1 MKRILITGA
10 GSYVGTSVERYLQ
23 EYNSSQCRELY
34 RIDTLP
40 SNEGRSNG
48 ISISHPMNAV
58 FHVARHRH
66 ARYKRPISEE
76 TQMALLQR
84 KL

>member
-34 RIDTLP
+34 RIDTL
-40 SNEGRSNG
+40 SLKEDG
-48 ISISHPMNAV
+48 
-58 FHVARHRH
+58 
-66 ARYKRPISEE
+66 
-76 TQMALLQR
+76 ALEYNFCTL
-84 KL
+84 

>member
-34 RIDTLP
+34 RIDTLSLKEDGALEYNFAP
-40 SNEGRSNG
+40 YD
-48 ISISHPMNAV
+48 AV
-58 FHVARHRH
+58 FHVAGIAMQIQAAYPR
-66 ARYKRPISEE
+66 RPKSYI
-76 TQMALLQR
+76 TA
-84 KL
+84 